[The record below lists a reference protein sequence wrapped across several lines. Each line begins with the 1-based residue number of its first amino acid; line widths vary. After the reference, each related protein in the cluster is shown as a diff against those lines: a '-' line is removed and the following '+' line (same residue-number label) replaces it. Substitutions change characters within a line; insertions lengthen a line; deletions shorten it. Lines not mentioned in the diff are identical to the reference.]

1 MGNLA
6 NKKSKSSDLKILYVV
21 YPDKFNIDKLINQL
35 TKKKLIVC
43 VNIIPKVKSYYLWKS
58 KCEKSTEMI
67 ALFKTSKKKLLKL
80 KAILKDAHPYDVPLI
95 CEFRV
100 HHINSEYLSYL
111 SHEIA

>member
-80 KAILKDAHPYDVPLI
+80 KGVLKENHPYEVPLI
-95 CEFRV
+95 CELGV
-100 HHINSEYLSYL
+100 HHVNSEYLTYL
-111 SHEIA
+111 LGEIS